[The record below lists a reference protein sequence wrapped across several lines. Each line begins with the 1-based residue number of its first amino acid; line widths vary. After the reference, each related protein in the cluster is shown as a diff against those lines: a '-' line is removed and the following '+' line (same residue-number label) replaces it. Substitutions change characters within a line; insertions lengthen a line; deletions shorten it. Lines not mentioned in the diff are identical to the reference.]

1 MTAPA
6 TDRPSFE
13 ELRAWRTTGDERYTD
28 WVNRVQPFD
37 GLVWDQQRADAAM
50 ISHRPLVSVLTP
62 VYDTDPDVL
71 RACIRS
77 VGWQSY
83 PWWQLVLVDDHSSRP
98 ETAAVLA
105 EVGASDPRVVVVR
118 PERKGGIC
126 GATNEALARAAG
138 EWVVFLDHDDVLSP
152 EALWW
157 TVRTALAAP
166 EASIVYSDRDA
177 ILPDG
182 RRNWPFLKHGWSPE
196 GLLSWNYVFH
206 LTAYRTELVRRLGG
220 YRPEYEGSQDLDLVL
235 RAAELD
241 PVVVHVPRILYHW
254 RQSAAS
260 VFTDAANKPQT
271 FSAGVAAVE
280 AALRRRGLP
289 GQVSEPPADI
299 RGIYRVDLG
308 APTGWAATVRMVPG
322 EAFVAAV
329 TRACVAH
336 ADHPVVALVHG
347 EAEVSDDDLAHLTG
361 WMRVPGVVMATGRVV
376 ERTGEEPPR
385 LLCAEVVIRAD
396 GHPAPLFRGVPAVSI
411 PPMAMGARVHNVLVP
426 NPVCLALRPADW
438 LAAEIDP
445 RLAPWDA
452 VSAFGRWVLGQGG
465 RGVFT
470 PWCTATMAAH
480 QWDALGNPV
489 GTSTSQMQAT
499 RWLAALAGRRDPS
512 VPERL
517 AVRDGDVLPV

>member
-1 MTAPA
+1 
-6 TDRPSFE
+6 
-13 ELRAWRTTGDERYTD
+13 
-28 WVNRVQPFD
+28 
-37 GLVWDQQRADAAM
+37 
-50 ISHRPLVSVLTP
+50 
-62 VYDTDPDVL
+62 
-71 RACIRS
+71 
-77 VGWQSY
+77 
-83 PWWQLVLVDDHSSRP
+83 
-98 ETAAVLA
+98 
-105 EVGASDPRVVVVR
+105 
-118 PERKGGIC
+118 
-126 GATNEALARAAG
+126 
-138 EWVVFLDHDDVLSP
+138 
-152 EALWW
+152 
-157 TVRTALAAP
+157 
-166 EASIVYSDRDA
+166 
-177 ILPDG
+177 
-182 RRNWPFLKHGWSPE
+182 
-196 GLLSWNYVFH
+196 
-206 LTAYRTELVRRLGG
+206 
-220 YRPEYEGSQDLDLVL
+220 
-235 RAAELD
+235 
-241 PVVVHVPRILYHW
+241 
-254 RQSAAS
+254 
-260 VFTDAANKPQT
+260 
-271 FSAGVAAVE
+271 
-280 AALRRRGLP
+280 
-289 GQVSEPPADI
+289 
-299 RGIYRVDLG
+299 
-308 APTGWAATVRMVPG
+308 
-322 EAFVAAV
+322 
-329 TRACVAH
+329 
-336 ADHPVVALVHG
+336 VHG
-347 EAEVSDDDLAHLTG
+347 DAEVSDDDLAHLTG